1 MDTITHGI
9 AGALIAKAAFRGQD
23 MFGAKPVNRQ
33 RIITWSLMLG
43 AIFPDSDVFREFF
56 SHNDLLI
63 LTWHRSITHSLVC
76 LPIFALVLAALTRW
90 FVRWRKWDAPS
101 FGVLAA
107 IYAVGI
113 LSHILLDLVTS
124 FGTMIWSP
132 VKWSRPAWDLIFII
146 DFTFTAILLAPQ
158 IVAWVYAKEEG
169 LQRRALGSWM
179 VFAVG
184 TAGVAAIGRAV
195 DAPLSVSG
203 ILAAVV
209 IFAAAFLLPAV
220 RKWGLRV
227 RLASW
232 NLAGLLI
239 AFGYIAAAVY
249 AHRVALER
257 VDKLSSLLHLDV
269 QSRGALPSPPS
280 MWHWD
285 GLIRAPRGVYEL
297 RMDLSGESTEV
308 QAASAGVNTGSSLSY
323 RYYPDVAPNSYIE
336 AAKRLP
342 EVQTV
347 LWFARFPV
355 TRFHKEGTDAIV
367 EISDLRFPQTRPD
380 RPASFTYRVRF
391 DANGSVISQ
400 GWVRPM

>member
-1 MDTITHGI
+1 
-9 AGALIAKAAFRGQD
+9 
-23 MFGAKPVNRQ
+23 
-33 RIITWSLMLG
+33 
-43 AIFPDSDVFREFF
+43 
-56 SHNDLLI
+56 
-63 LTWHRSITHSLVC
+63 
-76 LPIFALVLAALTRW
+76 
-90 FVRWRKWDAPS
+90 
-101 FGVLAA
+101 
-107 IYAVGI
+107 
-113 LSHILLDLVTS
+113 
-124 FGTMIWSP
+124 
-132 VKWSRPAWDLIFII
+132 
-146 DFTFTAILLAPQ
+146 
-158 IVAWVYAKEEG
+158 
-169 LQRRALGSWM
+169 
-179 VFAVG
+179 
-184 TAGVAAIGRAV
+184 
-195 DAPLSVSG
+195 
-203 ILAAVV
+203 
-209 IFAAAFLLPAV
+209 
-220 RKWGLRV
+220 LRV